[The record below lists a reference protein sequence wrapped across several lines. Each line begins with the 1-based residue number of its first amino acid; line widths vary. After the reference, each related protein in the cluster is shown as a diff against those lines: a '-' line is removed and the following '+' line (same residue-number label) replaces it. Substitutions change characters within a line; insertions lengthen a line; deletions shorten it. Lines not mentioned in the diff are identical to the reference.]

1 MQARLRT
8 IIGIVFLLTC
18 IAVGGA
24 VSLFKVRPVQHLPK
38 VSPSPP
44 LLSIVTRSP
53 SFILSKLSL
62 IPRWQHDRA
71 IIAVM
76 IENHEDARPH
86 QRGLD
91 GALLIEE
98 FLVEGFISRFVAL
111 FDIENLPP
119 SIGPIRSLRPY
130 FLHGVLPWASALL
143 YAGGSPEALEE
154 AEKRDGLATFNAL
167 AFEPKYFSRDS
178 SVSPP
183 HNLFISDDDVHAL
196 LSEFSLEQTSWPPY
210 ELGGA
215 PSASGAS
222 VIRLNFLNPLHNIR
236 YTYSPFTG
244 TYTRKNGTTTS
255 DATPANILVLE
266 MPVTDIGEFG
276 RLTIP
281 VEGAGRALLFRS
293 GVTVRGGWQ
302 KESREHAFHFVG
314 EDGGPLRFSRG
325 QTWMA
330 VLPELSRVNWEE

>member
-8 IIGIVFLLTC
+8 IIGIVFLLAC
-18 IAVGGA
+18 VAVGGA
-24 VSLFKVRPVQHLPK
+24 VSLFKVRPVQHLSN
-38 VSPSPP
+38 VNPSPP

-86 QRGLD
+86 QRGIED
-91 GALLIEE
+91 ALFIEE

-111 FDIENLPP
+111 FDLQNLPP

-143 YAGGSPEALEE
+143 YAGGSPKALEE

-178 SVSPP
+178 SVPPP
-183 HNLFISDDDVHAL
+183 HNLFISNNDAHAL
-196 LSEFSLEQTSWPPY
+196 LSGFSLEQTSWPPY

-222 VIRLNFLNPLHNIR
+222 VIRLNFLNPLHSIR

-276 RLTIP
+276 RLAIP
-281 VEGAGRALLFRS
+281 VEGSGRALFFRS
-293 GVTVRGGWQ
+293 GAVLHGRWQ
-302 KESREHAFHFVG
+302 KGDHLDPFQFLDEQGA
-314 EDGGPLRFSRG
+314 PLLLSKG
-325 QTWMA
+325 QTWMT
-330 VLPELSRVNWEE
+330 VFPELSRVTWEE